1 MIRRVLFAA
10 ILAGLVAGI
19 VVTGVQQTRITPL
32 ILHAESY
39 EAATPPAAEGH
50 SHAHEAAPHSHDAAP
65 HSHDADAWAP
75 ADGIERTAFSLLANV
90 LTAIGFGLLLTAGF
104 ALYGKPVGATKGVLW
119 GLAGFG
125 AFWLAPAL
133 GLPPELP
140 GLQAA
145 ELSDRQAW
153 YAGTVIATGGGIA
166 MLAFLRSRAA
176 KGLGA
181 LLILIPH
188 VIGAPHPETLGGNT
202 PPELAA
208 MFVMASLLGAAV
220 LWVVLGGV
228 SGYLYDR
235 LAKTA

>member
-19 VVTGVQQTRITPL
+19 VVTAVQQTRITPL
-32 ILHAESY
+32 ILHAETF
-39 EAATPPAAEGH
+39 EASAPPAVEGH
-50 SHAHEAAPHSHDAAP
+50 SHAHDAAP
-65 HSHDADAWAP
+65 HGHDAEAWAP
-75 ADGIERTAFSLLANV
+75 DEGLERMGFSLLANI
-90 LTAIGFGLLLTAGF
+90 LTATGFGLLLTAGF
-104 ALYGKPVGATKGVLW
+104 ALYGKPVGVTRGVMW

-140 GLQAA
+140 GLHAA

-153 YAGTVIATGGGIA
+153 YAGTVIATGSGIA
-166 MLAFLRSRAA
+166 MLAFLRGRIA
-176 KGLGA
+176 KGAGV
-181 LLILIPH
+181 LLILAPH
-188 VIGAPHPETLGGNT
+188 VIGAPHPETLGGGT